1 MVADLIGARK
11 EARRRKRVW
20 EEWAIREYGG
30 VGIAYNNPNVTFSKV
45 DDMFKGKKYILFCFR
60 GRGIY
65 ENLVGTNFFK
75 RKFVLWWPF
84 SLEKKSQIRS
94 EKKVLKYD
102 WNMFQLFYQGVPPAL
117 CLLRYISR
125 GDQIPKTKYDQI
137 ILLLL

>member
-1 MVADLIGARK
+1 MFVADQQSASKSNHNITWTPEVVADLIGARK

-75 RKFVLWWPF
+75 RKFVLW
-84 SLEKKSQIRS
+84 
-94 EKKVLKYD
+94 
-102 WNMFQLFYQGVPPAL
+102 
-117 CLLRYISR
+117 
-125 GDQIPKTKYDQI
+125 
-137 ILLLL
+137 